1 MKYAVVLCDG
11 MADLPMK
18 ELDGKTPLMAAK
30 KPNID
35 ELALFG
41 EVGLVKTIPDGMS
54 SGSDVAILSVLGYDP
69 ARFYTG
75 RSPLEAISMGVNL
88 LDSDM
93 AFRCNLVT
101 LSNEKDYA
109 DKMMIDYSADGISTE
124 DAKVLIEFLAKNLN
138 TEELN
143 FFAGVSYRHCLRWR
157 NAPKDA
163 FKLTPPHDITGQKI
177 GQFLPGG
184 KNAKILTQ
192 LMEKSI
198 QLLQTH
204 PINLQRIKR
213 GDRPANSIW
222 LWGEG
227 TKPKLNDFGT
237 KYGIKGATISGVDLI
252 KGIGKACN
260 LEPINV
266 EGATGD
272 FETNYLGKEKA
283 AIKAFNDGYDF
294 VFIHI
299 EAPDECGHRGDLK
312 GKIKA
317 IEQIDEKIVGNL
329 IKDLQALG
337 TEYRLLI
344 MPDHATPVSLKTHT
358 NDYVPYLIYDS
369 RNKLKKG
376 YKYDEVRAKDSL
388 VIVKDCS
395 TLMERFTKNKN

>member
-41 EVGLVKTIPDGMS
+41 EVGLVKTVPDGMS
-54 SGSDVAILSVLGYDP
+54 PGSDVAILSVLGYDP
-69 ARFYTG
+69 SRVYTG
-75 RSPLEAISMGVNL
+75 RSPFEAISMGVNL

-93 AFRCNLVT
+93 TFRCNLVT
-101 LSNEKDYA
+101 LSNETNYA
-109 DKMMIDYSADGISTE
+109 DRMMIDYSADGIPTE
-124 DAKVLIEFLAKNLN
+124 EAKTLIDFLAKNLN

-143 FFAGVSYRHCLRWR
+143 FFAGVSYRHCMRWR
-157 NAPKDA
+157 NAPSDA
-163 FKLTPPHDITGQKI
+163 LKLTPPHEISNKKI

-184 KNAKILTQ
+184 KNAKVLTQ

-227 TKPKLNDFGT
+227 RKPKLDDFT
-237 KYGIKGATISGVDLI
+237 KKYGIKGVVISGVDLV
-252 KGIGKACN
+252 KGIGKVCN
-260 LEPINV
+260 LDVVNV
-266 EGATGD
+266 SGATAD
-272 FETNYLGKEKA
+272 LNTNYLGKEKA
-283 AIKAFNDGYDF
+283 AIKAFMDGYDF
-294 VFIHI
+294 AFIHI

-329 IKDLQALG
+329 IKDLNGLSD
-337 TEYRLLI
+337 YRILV
-344 MPDHATPVSLKTHT
+344 MPDHATPVSLKAHT

-369 RNKLKKG
+369 RKKMKKA

-388 VIVKDCS
+388 MIVKDG
-395 TLMERFTKNKN
+395 TLLMERFTLNKN